1 MRHRL
6 YKHTISFKH
15 AFQGLFWALRTQ
27 PNYQIHLFLSFLAVG
42 GGFYYGISQSEW
54 LVIIFLIGTG
64 LALET
69 VNTAIECA
77 ADAIDTNWRE
87 DIGRTKDVAAGA
99 MLIFA
104 IAAFIIACII
114 FLPKV
119 FA

>member
-1 MRHRL
+1 M
-6 YKHTISFKH
+6 
-15 AFQGLFWALRTQ
+15 FWALRTQ
-27 PNYQIHLFLSFLAVG
+27 PNYQIHLFLSILAIG
-42 GGFYYGISQSEW
+42 GGFYYQISPAEW
-54 LVIIFLIGTG
+54 MTIIFLIGTG

-77 ADAIDTNWRE
+77 ADAIDTSWRE

-104 IAAFIIACII
+104 ITAFILACII
-114 FLPKV
+114 FLPKI